1 VTATIILVCSVVI
14 LGQFFVSYCRSL
26 LASSAKESL
35 SPEVQE
41 VTGISAAASGD
52 DFVRV
57 KQLLQLCPEHPQDD
71 KGIQAVNSYFG
82 MLNLLRRTLAQALP
96 KVQNWV
102 DSERGQ
108 CTYFMAVCLDRRINF
123 SRDLLTQ
130 QSNH

>member
-1 VTATIILVCSVVI
+1 MTPTIILVCSVVI
-14 LGQFFVSYCRSL
+14 LAQFFVSYCRSL
-26 LASSAKESL
+26 LASSAKECL

-41 VTGISAAASGD
+41 VTGISSAASGE

-82 MLNLLRRTLAQALP
+82 MLNLLRRTLAQTLP
-96 KVQNWV
+96 KVRSWV
-102 DSERGQ
+102 DTERGH
-108 CTYFMAVCLDRRINF
+108 CTYFMAVSLDRRINF

-130 QSNH
+130 QSK